1 LPPVQIAESDN
12 DCFAP
17 AKAAGGR
24 AMSTPQRIAFLGLGV
39 MGAPMAGHLARAGHR
54 VTAYN
59 RTASRAEAWLEKYR
73 AEGLDVAT
81 AATPAEAAAGQDV
94 VLTCVG
100 NDNDLAEVVLGD
112 GGALAAMREGALY
125 IDHTTV
131 SPGIARRIAE
141 EAAGRAID
149 ALDAPV
155 SGGQAG
161 AENGK
166 LAIMCGGSA
175 RAMERARA
183 VMRAYGARMVHVGE
197 AGAGQAAK
205 SVNQIC
211 IAGTLA
217 GLSEAVAFAQ
227 GAGLDMA
234 KVLEAISGGA
244 AQSWQMEN
252 RWTTMAADEFDFGFA
267 IDWMRKDL
275 AIALEE
281 ARRNGVAL
289 PVTALVDGYYAEVQA
304 QGGGRQDTS
313 ALIRHL
319 PEIEA

>member
-1 LPPVQIAESDN
+1 
-12 DCFAP
+12 
-17 AKAAGGR
+17 
-24 AMSTPQRIAFLGLGV
+24 MSTSLRIAFLGLGV
-39 MGAPMAGHLARAGHR
+39 MGAPMAGYLARSGHK

-59 RTASRAEAWLEKYR
+59 RTGSRAAAWLDEYR
-73 AEGLDVAT
+73 AEGLDVTT
-81 AATPAEAAAGQDV
+81 AATPAEAAAGQDGV
-94 VLTCVG
+94 ITCVG
-100 NDNDLAEVVLGD
+100 NDNDLAEVVLGEA
-112 GGALAAMREGALY
+112 GALAAMREGALF

-131 SPGIARRIAE
+131 SPAIARTIAA
-141 EAAGRAID
+141 EAASRAID

-175 RAMERARA
+175 QAMERARPL
-183 VMRAYGARMVHVGE
+183 MQAYGARIVHVGDT
-197 AGAGQAAK
+197 GAGQATKA
-205 SVNQIC
+205 VNQIC

-217 GLSEAVAFAQ
+217 GLSEGVRFAQ
-227 GAGLDMA
+227 VAGLDMG

-252 RWTTMAADEFDFGFA
+252 RWATMAVGEFDFGFA

-275 AIALEE
+275 AIALSEGR
-281 ARRNGVAL
+281 AGDLSL
-289 PVTALVDGYYAEVQA
+289 PVTALVDQFYAQIQA
-304 QGGGRQDTS
+304 QGGNRQDTS

-319 PEIEA
+319 PESKI

>member
-1 LPPVQIAESDN
+1 MTDS
-12 DCFAP
+12 
-17 AKAAGGR
+17 K
-24 AMSTPQRIAFLGLGV
+24 RIAFLGLGV
-39 MGAPMAGHLARAGHR
+39 MGAPMAGHLARAGHH
-54 VTAYN
+54 VTVYN
-59 RTASRAEAWLEKYR
+59 RTTARAEAWLAR
-73 AEGLDVAT
+73 HSAEGLDVAL
-81 AATPAEAAAGQDV
+81 ATTPFKAAAGQDV

-100 NDNDLAEVVLGD
+100 NDRDLAEVVLGEA
-112 GGALAAMREGALY
+112 GALAGMAAGTLF

-131 SPGIARRIAE
+131 SPAIARQIAR
-141 EAAGRAID
+141 EASERGIL

-166 LAIMCGGSA
+166 LSIMCGGSTE
-175 RAMERARA
+175 AMERAGP
-183 VMRAYGARMVHVGE
+183 VIEAYAARIVHIGD

-217 GLSEAVAFAQ
+217 GLSEAIRFAQ
-227 GAGLDMA
+227 AAGLDMD
-234 KVLEAISGGA
+234 KVLEAVSGGA

-252 RWTTMAADEFDFGFA
+252 RWATMARGEFDFGFA

-281 ARRNGVAL
+281 AKAHGLML
-289 PVTALVDGYYAEVQA
+289 PVTELVDGYYADVQA
-304 QGGGRQDTS
+304 MGGGRQDTS

-319 PEIEA
+319 PEAGA